1 MTSLRK
7 RLRQGFILS
16 LWWLIAITATA
27 ATRRIDLA
35 VGSAEISLN
44 EFAVQTGLQVLF
56 PTELTAGVKTNA
68 VRGYYSVRE
77 ALDRLLSD
85 TGLEAN
91 YNEQTGIIEI
101 KQAKAPAETV
111 VRLPPYT
118 VEGDGTSWRYAKMGN
133 IELLSSCMDDV
144 TNRVMVQLFR
154 LQEALGQILPPDLLF
169 QSSAPVVYVLHS
181 DRDRAAVP
189 QSLIDRLK
197 QREQQPGSEPVLT
210 WNIGIMRSYGFWDMD
225 GRGIY
230 FILNE
235 GGFMVGRLSIRGDY
249 LRELLVRR
257 SPELPAWFVE
267 GVMELYPTV
276 TLDPYGS
283 QNFAMEIKNR
293 LKMPG
298 GVARLAPFVWISN
311 EQTHAVRRGHKPDF
325 IPLAELLGGPPP
337 APGSLQ
343 VRQWRAQA
351 ALFVRWALDDVKG
364 GREGLWQL
372 ARLADRK
379 QPTEADF
386 VGCFGMNYAE
396 AEKELHQYLG
406 KAIRREF
413 DLKPSH
419 FSEMPAYAV
428 RMATESDVAVVKGDL
443 DRLKIDYVRRFA
455 PRLVDRY
462 VEQALVTLR
471 RGLDLGD
478 SSPRL
483 AGLMGLCECD
493 VGDDLGARRWLEQAV
508 AGGDTRPRVYYEL
521 ARIRFQE
528 QLAAAPAA
536 GLSEA
541 QIAELMKLLET
552 ARRHAPPLVV
562 AYHLMADLLA
572 AGTPSA
578 GQLARLNEGLAAFPR
593 NRDLIRSVVKVYRKQ
608 GMGAEADAV
617 LAHALEIVL
626 DPGDRAR
633 LLELERQPQ

>member
-1 MTSLRK
+1 MTSLSQ
-7 RLRQGFILS
+7 RLRQGAILG
-16 LWWLIAITATA
+16 LWVLTAIAATA

-35 VGSAEISLN
+35 PGSAEYTLN

-85 TGLEAN
+85 TGLAAK

-101 KQAKAPAETV
+101 FQAKAPAEAV

-181 DRDRAAVP
+181 DLDKAAVP

-197 QREQQPGSEPVLT
+197 QREQRPGTEPALS

-276 TLDPYGS
+276 TLEPYGS
-283 QNFAMEIKNR
+283 QVFAMEIKNR
-293 LKMPG
+293 HKMPG
-298 GVARLAPFVWISN
+298 GVARVAPFVWISD

-337 APGSLQ
+337 PPSSLQ

-351 ALFVRWALDDVKG
+351 ALFVRWALDEVKG

-396 AEKELHQYLG
+396 AEKDLRKYLG

-413 DLKPSH
+413 ELKPEH
-419 FSEMPAYAV
+419 YAEMPAYTV
-428 RMATESDVAVVKGDL
+428 RMANESDVAIVKGDL

-462 VEQALVTLR
+462 VEQAVMTLR

-478 SSPRL
+478 SSLRL

-493 VGDDLGARRWLEQAV
+493 VGDDLRARRWLEQAV

-528 QLAAAPAA
+528 QLARAPAS
-536 GLSEA
+536 GLSET
-541 QIAELMKLLET
+541 QIAELLRLLET
-552 ARRHAPPLVV
+552 ARGYAPPLVA
-562 AYHLMADLLA
+562 AYHLMADMLA
-572 AGTPSA
+572 AGAPSPA
-578 GQLARLNEGLAAFPR
+578 QLVRLDEGLASFPR
-593 NRDLIRSVVKVYRKQ
+593 NRDLIRAVVKVYRQHGLK
-608 GMGAEADAV
+608 AEAEAV
-617 LAHALEIVL
+617 LARALAMVQ
-626 DPGDRAR
+626 DPGDRESLR
-633 LLELERQPQ
+633 ELEQGP